1 MESVFFQ
8 DLPWAPLPGSVIL
21 LTTFHCNH
29 VLCFPL
35 DGSGKTCGFL
45 FACLFVFIWL
55 TVRCRVVLNSL
66 FPSWHMGLGKALLLL
81 LFTCLICV
89 YFFLHPCPLNF
100 PVSLGLFVSYVLAKY
115 ITYLCA
121 CVLLSCV
128 NRCYVFFCFLL
139 KFLSTHI

>member
-89 YFFLHPCPLNF
+89 YFFLHPCPPSF
-100 PVSLGLFVSYVLAKY
+100 PRLLRPFRFICSCQIHNVFMCLCIIKLHKSVL
-115 ITYLCA
+115 
-121 CVLLSCV
+121 CVLL
-128 NRCYVFFCFLL
+128 FL
-139 KFLSTHI
+139 T